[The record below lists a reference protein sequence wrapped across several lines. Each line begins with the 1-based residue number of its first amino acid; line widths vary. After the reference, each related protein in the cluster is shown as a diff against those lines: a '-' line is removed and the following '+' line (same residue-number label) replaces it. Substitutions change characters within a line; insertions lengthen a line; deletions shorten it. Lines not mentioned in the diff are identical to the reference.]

1 MGYMLHPDIA
11 LRSWQLV
18 PYAYYRKGEPFAKGL
33 KKQEFEL
40 LLQCDGKHKIS
51 ESELLF
57 RLQKKGLVSPCK
69 EEGQALSEW
78 QKFRQCDNRYF
89 PRMNWMLTGKCNY
102 NCLHCFNAA
111 DNAPLME
118 EWTLGEAVELLD
130 EAGRCGIH
138 AFTLTGGEPMMHRH
152 FLDIL
157 EGIYQREMYVEE
169 LNTNGSFISQHM
181 LDRMKEIGCMPL
193 MKISFDGIG
202 HHDWLRNRAGA
213 EEDALRAI
221 RLCRENGFRVKVQ
234 TNVHRNNAES
244 ILPTARLMNRL
255 GVEEMR
261 IIRTTEAP
269 RWVQN
274 AKGATLD
281 LAEYFDCMLEFAES
295 YRNEQCS
302 MVVDIWQFMTLFPEG
317 HTYRLRPVQYTE
329 GEYRDS
335 LPVCKGNRGMVAV
348 GANGELYPC
357 HQMSGYY
364 EGHGWR
370 LGNVKKESLQTI
382 LQGGD
387 YLSEV
392 CTTVKTLAGHNEKC
406 AACKYFK
413 YCCGGCR
420 AVGLALSGDKLGA
433 DISKCLFFEQGYY
446 QKINKAMG
454 DWRNLSCIK
463 EIYKE
468 EKYHGKTE

>member
-1 MGYMLHPDIA
+1 MRYILNTDIA
-11 LRSWQLV
+11 LRSWRLV

-33 KKQEFEL
+33 NKPEFEL
-40 LLQCDGKHKIS
+40 LLQCDGKHEIPK
-51 ESELLF
+51 SELLF
-57 RLQKKGLVSPCK
+57 RLQKKGLISPCK

-118 EWTLGEAVELLD
+118 EWTLGEAVKLLD
-130 EAGRCGIH
+130 EAQRCGIH

-152 FLDIL
+152 FLEIL

-169 LNTNGSFISQHM
+169 LNTNGFFINQRM

-234 TNVHRNNAES
+234 TNVHRNNTES
-244 ILPTARLMNRL
+244 MLPTARLMNRL

-274 AKGATLD
+274 AKGTTLD
-281 LAEYFDCMLEFAES
+281 LTEYFDCMLEFAQS
-295 YRNEQCS
+295 YRSDEYS
-302 MVVDIWQFMTLFPEG
+302 MVVDIWQLMTLFPVE
-317 HTYRLRPVQYTE
+317 HTYRLRPVQYME
-329 GEYRDS
+329 WEYRDS

-364 EGHGWR
+364 EGHGWH
-370 LGNVKKESLQTI
+370 LGNVKEESLQTI

-392 CTTVKTLAGHNEKC
+392 CTTVKTLAEYNQKC
-406 AACKYFK
+406 AACDYFK

-420 AVGLALSGDKLGA
+420 AVGLALSGDKLGT

-446 QKINKAMG
+446 QKVNKAMG
-454 DWRNLSCIK
+454 NWHNLSGMEK
-463 EIYKE
+463 IYKD
-468 EKYHGKTE
+468 GN